1 MHARRATFLAPSMA
15 EAPRDWWSEPFQ
27 TLVAL
32 GESITGGSSAS
43 IYEKAWPSLLAG
55 AIGDVQGRPVRL
67 VNPSVGGNVI
77 SPKVAAYA
85 ASGRPATNEHVDEVI
100 EAQPD
105 LLVISAAL
113 NDARG
118 GTPVELFRTELE
130 ALIAAIRT
138 GCDPLIVLLG
148 PYFMVN
154 FEIGG
159 EVFGWATPAALA
171 AYSEA
176 VAEVAGASRCLFC
189 DIYAAYGNAPWALHT
204 DGLHANDLGHRIVA
218 NAIFQTL
225 AQHCSGLS
233 RGLPRWEPA

>member
-1 MHARRATFLAPSMA
+1 MPSPP
-15 EAPRDWWSEPFQ
+15 EAPQDWWSEPFQ

-43 IYEKAWPSLLAG
+43 SYEKAWPPLLAD
-55 AIGDVQGRPVRL
+55 AIGEVQGEPIRL

-77 SPKVAAYA
+77 SPRVAAYA
-85 ASGRPATNEHVDEVI
+85 ASGRPATNEHLDEVI
-100 EAQPD
+100 AAQAD

-130 ALIAAIRT
+130 ALIVAIRA

-159 EVFGWATPAALA
+159 EVFGRATPATLA
-171 AYSEA
+171 AYGTTVADAACDSE
-176 VAEVAGASRCLFC
+176 CLFC
-189 DIYAAYGNAPWALHT
+189 DISTPYGAAPWALHS

-233 RGLPRWEPA
+233 RGLPRWGPA

>member
-1 MHARRATFLAPSMA
+1 MA
-15 EAPRDWWSEPFQ
+15 EPPQDWWSEPFR

-43 IYEKAWPSLLAG
+43 SYACAWPSLLAA
-55 AIGDVQGRPVRL
+55 AIGEVQGEPIRL

-77 SPKVAAYA
+77 SPRVASYA

-100 EAQPD
+100 EAEPD

-118 GTPVELFRTELE
+118 GTPVGLFRTELE
-130 ALIAAIRT
+130 ALIAAIRA
-138 GCDPLIVLLG
+138 GCDPLIMLLG

-154 FEIGG
+154 YEIGG
-159 EVFGWATPAALA
+159 DVFGWATSASLA
-171 AYSEA
+171 AYNAA
-176 VAEVAGASRCLFC
+176 VAEIARASRCLFC
-189 DIYAAYGNAPWALHT
+189 NIYAAYGNAPWALHT

-225 AQHCSGLS
+225 AQKCSGLAS
-233 RGLPRWEPA
+233 GLPRWEQT